1 MSQNAPFL
9 AELASQQAELAAAL
23 QRVSVQVTV
32 PGRRGGRGSGV
43 IWNNEGVIITN
54 AHVVT
59 GSSAIVQLADG
70 RSLPATATAR
80 NRSRDL
86 VSLHFDAASDLPA
99 ALIGNSDALRVG
111 ELVLALGNPLGFTPS
126 LTTGIV
132 HAIGSSRSWIQADV
146 ALAPGNSGGLLAN
159 AQGQVIGINTMIVEG
174 RGFAIPSNVVE
185 KFLHDR
191 TERPSLGV
199 TLQPC
204 RIRLQRWRSTF
215 GLQIRHIQP
224 DSPAVAAKLQI
235 GDVLIGMRGQ
245 IFQSSHELLDVLEN
259 SNIGDG
265 LPLDFVRNNRW
276 MTTELVLWNWK
287 PAA

>member
-1 MSQNAPFL
+1 MTQNALFL
-9 AELASQQAELAAAL
+9 AELAEQQAELAATL
-23 QRVSVQVTV
+23 QRASVRVNV

-43 IWNNEGVIITN
+43 IWNGSIITN

-59 GSSAIVQLADG
+59 GNQAIVQLADG
-70 RSLPATATAR
+70 RSLPATVSSR

-86 VSLHFDAASDLPA
+86 VSLHVDATDLPSA
-99 ALIGNSDALRVG
+99 TIGDSDDLRVG
-111 ELVLALGNPLGFTPS
+111 ELVLALGNPLDFTPS
-126 LTTGIV
+126 LTTGII
-132 HAIGSSRSWIQADV
+132 HAIGSSRSWIQADI

-174 RGFAIPSNVVE
+174 RGFAIPGKVVE
-185 KFLHDR
+185 KFLTDR

-204 RIRLQRWRSTF
+204 RVRLQRWRSTF
-215 GLQIRHIQP
+215 GFQITQVEP
-224 DSPAVAAKLQI
+224 ASPAAIAKLQV

-245 IFQSSHELLDVLEN
+245 TFQSAHELFDVLEN

-265 LPLDFVRNNRW
+265 LPLDFVRDSRW

-287 PAA
+287 RAA